1 MKTRQPLGLA
11 IYLSFQDF
19 TKPVSVVFL
28 KSNCRSCKWIFA
40 KDGQT
45 SIDGPS
51 TWVNY
56 STSFVFNVPH
66 YFVHFRRT
74 SPEHAV
80 HTHTHK
86 ISQILISTKCSYQ
99 LRSSPS
105 LNFSSSQL
113 CLGQLKNALLHGW
126 EPLGSFGGH
135 CCYIASPSTSS
146 EEG

>member
-56 STSFVFNVPH
+56 STSSSCLMFHTILFTFVELLQNTQ
-66 YFVHFRRT
+66 Y
-74 SPEHAV
+74 
-80 HTHTHK
+80 THTHK